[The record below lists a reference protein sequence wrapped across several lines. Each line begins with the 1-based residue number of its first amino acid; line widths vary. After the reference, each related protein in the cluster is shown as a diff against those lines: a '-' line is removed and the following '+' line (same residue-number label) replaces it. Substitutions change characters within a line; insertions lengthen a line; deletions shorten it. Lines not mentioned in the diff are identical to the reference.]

1 MKLLALANAIACAYV
16 DDEDYPLLSRYAW
29 SLDHKGY
36 AKTSAF
42 GTTVK
47 LHRMILNAPKDA
59 QVDHINLD
67 KLNNCKSNLRL
78 CDNKLNQANTIK
90 REYVNGK
97 QTSSQ
102 FKGVSWVGSINR
114 FRVKI
119 KKKYIGTYKCE
130 ACAAL
135 KYNEEAK
142 KEWGEF
148 ALLNSV
154 EEDHNCEDFSTRRG
168 G

>member
-1 MKLLALANAIACAYV
+1 MKLIALANHLYVALV

-29 SLDHKGY
+29 SLDRKGY
-36 AKTSAF
+36 VKTSAF

-59 QVDHINLD
+59 LVDHINMNKLD
-67 KLNNCKSNLRL
+67 NRKENLRL
-78 CDNKLNQANTIK
+78 CDNAFNQANTNK
-90 REYVNGK
+90 RETVNGK
-97 QTSSQ
+97 ITSSQ
-102 FKGVSWVGSINR
+102 FKGVSWIKSVGK

-119 KKKYIGTYKCE
+119 KRKYIGTFTCE

-135 KYNEEAK
+135 KYNEEAI

-148 ALLNSV
+148 ANLNSV

>member
-1 MKLLALANAIACAYV
+1 MKLLALANSIYNAIV
-16 DDEDYPLLSRYAW
+16 DDEDYSLLSRYAW

-36 AKTSAF
+36 VKTSAF

-78 CDNKLNQANTIK
+78 CDNVLNQANTIK
-90 REYVNGK
+90 REFVNGK
-97 QTSSQ
+97 KTSSQ
-102 FKGVSWVGSINR
+102 FKGVSWVKSAGK

-119 KKKYIGTYKCE
+119 KNRYIGTYKCE

-135 KYNEEAK
+135 KYNEEALK
-142 KEWGEF
+142 AWGEF
-148 ALLNSV
+148 ANLNNV
-154 EEDHNCEDFSTRRG
+154 QEDHNCEDFSTRRCG
-168 G
+168 